1 MPATRAQ
8 RADHH
13 MDTRRRLIDAAQSL
27 FIVNSVAG
35 TSLQMIADELDVTKQ
50 AIYYHFKDR
59 EELLLAVMEPFVRD
73 LRRAVEIAE
82 TAPTASARADAM
94 VAGYAGVM
102 SRHRALGA
110 VLVFDA
116 YAVKVLSSQPKWCDL
131 ADRQIGVFAGTNPD
145 VVAILT
151 AHAILGGL
159 ASAATGAPVCVDDAE
174 LCIQLAELGRRLWR
188 SDSSSES
195 RAPLR

>member
-1 MPATRAQ
+1 
-8 RADHH
+8 
-13 MDTRRRLIDAAQSL
+13 
-27 FIVNSVAG
+27 
-35 TSLQMIADELDVTKQ
+35 
-50 AIYYHFKDR
+50 
-59 EELLLAVMEPFVRD
+59 
-73 LRRAVEIAE
+73 
-82 TAPTASARADAM
+82 
-94 VAGYAGVM
+94 M

-116 YAVKVLSSQPKWCDL
+116 YAVKVLSSQPKWCEL